1 MRMVRIFL
9 PFIILIAAI
18 SIFFNFK
25 YFKKDL
31 DNNRVTEVVDGDTF
45 QLKSGVRVRLMGI
58 DAPEFGNC
66 GSEEAKKKL
75 SELILDKNVE
85 LKETVEEKFG
95 RSLALVY
102 QNGTLVNKIMMEEG
116 WGRPDY
122 RKNSQ
127 RDVLT
132 SAYHT
137 AQDKKLGLYGFCID
151 PKNPPNCTIKGNI
164 DIATSEKFYHLP
176 YCRHYSQ
183 THLNTAFGEG
193 WFCNEQEAL
202 KAGFVK
208 SPSCDQ

>member
-1 MRMVRIFL
+1 MARIFL
-9 PFIILIAAI
+9 PFIILITAI
-18 SIFFNFK
+18 SLFFNFK

-31 DNNRVTEVVDGDTF
+31 DDTRVIEVVDGDTF
-45 QLKSGVRVRLMGI
+45 QLKSGVRVRLMGV
-58 DAPEFGNC
+58 DAPEYGNC

-75 SELILDKNVE
+75 SELILNKNVE
-85 LKETVEEKFG
+85 IKEVVEEKYG

-102 QNGTLVNKIMMEEG
+102 QNKILVNQIIMAQG

-132 SAYHT
+132 AAYHD
-137 AQDKKLGLYGFCID
+137 AQEKKLGLYGFCID
-151 PKNPPNCTIKGNI
+151 PKNPTNCTIKGNI
-164 DIATSEKFYHLP
+164 DTATSEKFYHLP

-183 THLNTAFGEG
+183 TNLNTAYGEG
-193 WFCNEQEAL
+193 WFCNEKEA
-202 KAGFVK
+202 KSAGFIK